1 MRTAKAFCV
10 RGGIKPYQDGMA
22 PAAFREGGAGKRR
35 TGECRPK
42 GQESVQGTERGN
54 RVERKRYSG
63 EKRQRRKILRFWV
76 SIQKERKWLEEM
88 ALQGW
93 FLENLTLGIF
103 YTFVKGEP
111 KRMLYDVDR
120 FNLPKKPTLEEI
132 RHKEMFLE
140 MAEEMG
146 WREVCHDESLTYY
159 FTKEYEEGGV
169 NELHNDPESRRY
181 RAEKFRSYLQ
191 ESAKRMVFWSMV
203 MAAMDTAV
211 MLLQAATGEFSRLD
225 WFHWVTL
232 VYVIFTNGI
241 AMSCFRLGARSTREL
256 SLTRQEW
263 EESIDPNTHKCVRK
277 LIFRVKKLK
286 RFLQE
291 QAKEGWVLTGVTPVR
306 YFFEK
311 QESTGQIY
319 TMDSRWLVN
328 RRLAEQNCK
337 KIADGKDWTG
347 INNDWQLKSV
357 RDAEEKGWTFVCALE
372 NRSMIYRGDAETAE
386 PLNDKKYD
394 GRIRWIS
401 LVGEYGSYLL
411 LCGLLGGI
419 IGFITAMLTDF

>member
-1 MRTAKAFCV
+1 MAIP
-10 RGGIKPYQDGMA
+10 GDG
-22 PAAFREGGAGKRR
+22 R
-35 TGECRPK
+35 TGEQSTTDGGCGKR
-42 GQESVQGTERGN
+42 ESAQGTERRN
-54 RVERKRYSG
+54 MAERKMGGR
-63 EKRQRRKILRFWV
+63 KNRQRRKALRFWV

-88 ALQGW
+88 AQQGW
-93 FLENLTLGIF
+93 FLENLTLGIR
-103 YTFVKGEP
+103 YTFIKGEP

-120 FNLPKKPTLEEI
+120 FNLPKKPALEEI

-159 FTKEYEEGGV
+159 FAKEYEEGGV

-181 RAEKFRSYLQ
+181 RAEKFCTYLQ
-191 ESAKRMVFWSMV
+191 ETAKRMGFWSMV
-203 MAAMDTAV
+203 MAAVDLAV
-211 MLLQAATGEFSRLD
+211 MLLQAATGEFSRLG

-232 VYVIFTNGI
+232 VYVLCTNGI
-241 AMSCFRLGARSTREL
+241 ALACFRLGARSMREL

-291 QAKEGWVLTGVTPVR
+291 QAKEGWILTGVTPVR

-311 QESTGQIY
+311 QESTSQIY
-319 TMDSRWLVN
+319 TMDSKWLVN

-357 RDAEEKGWTFVCALE
+357 RDAEKKGWTFVCALE

-419 IGFITAMLTDF
+419 IGFVAAMLTDY

>member
-1 MRTAKAFCV
+1 M
-10 RGGIKPYQDGMA
+10 GG
-22 PAAFREGGAGKRR
+22 
-35 TGECRPK
+35 
-42 GQESVQGTERGN
+42 
-54 RVERKRYSG
+54 RKN
-63 EKRQRRKILRFWV
+63 RQRRKALRFWV

-88 ALQGW
+88 AQQGW
-93 FLENLTLGIF
+93 FLENLTLGIR
-103 YTFVKGEP
+103 YTFIKGEP

-120 FNLPKKPTLEEI
+120 FNLPKKPALEEI

-159 FTKEYEEGGV
+159 FAKEYEEGGV

-181 RAEKFRSYLQ
+181 RAEKFCTYLQ
-191 ESAKRMVFWSMV
+191 ETAKRMGFWSMV
-203 MAAMDTAV
+203 MAAVDLAV
-211 MLLQAATGEFSRLD
+211 MLLQAATGEFSRLG

-232 VYVIFTNGI
+232 VYVLCTNGI
-241 AMSCFRLGARSTREL
+241 ALACFQLGARSMREL

-291 QAKEGWVLTGVTPVR
+291 QAKEGWILTGVTPVR

-311 QESTGQIY
+311 QESTSQIY
-319 TMDSRWLVN
+319 TMDSKWLVN

-357 RDAEEKGWTFVCALE
+357 RDAEKKGWTFVCALE

-419 IGFITAMLTDF
+419 IGFVAAMLTDY